1 MPFPCPFTS
10 WHHPFLSLH
19 YSIPQNL
26 TPSVSFPYST
36 TPSVSF
42 SCSPTLSLLVPS
54 IQYHSLTPSPLPS
67 VSPLQYPSL
76 TVIPSLTP
84 SIFLSLPASF
94 FLPFSILL
102 SYSVSFSYLLYSSLL
117 PSILLTVSPLPS
129 PPASLPLPFTSPPL
143 TASPQI
149 RVFDVKF
156 DVLLRQLHQVER
168 RLVGVR
174 HLERGWRRETEDTVQ
189 VGDSEGLI

>member
-19 YSIPQNL
+19 HSIPQNL

-42 SCSPTLSLLVPS
+42 SCSPTLSLLVPL
-54 IQYHSLTPSPLPS
+54 IQYLSLTPSPLP
-67 VSPLQYPSL
+67 LQ
-76 TVIPSLTP
+76 
-84 SIFLSLPASF
+84 FH
-94 FLPFSILL
+94 PFSILPL
-102 SYSVSFSYLLYSSLL
+102 QSSLPSPTVSFSPFQHPSFSPPVSFSPIQYPYLLYSSLL
-117 PSILLTVSPLPS
+117 PSNLLTVSPLPS